1 MTIRQGDKIV
11 AGYTPSKDYL
21 ALENRPSINHIEL
34 NGNLS
39 LSDLGIQPKG
49 SYVETDNFAEF
60 VTTTINDFEE
70 LHKNIDT
77 RLSEIN
83 AKIKFTHDTVVN
95 KLKYTNLDYNTL
107 SNKPTINGKVLEKN
121 IVLTESDLIK
131 DTNYVTVNEVKK
143 LISEKA
149 CNEDV
154 YSKEEIDELI
164 NTLKKVEYITKADLS
179 KVLRKYVS
187 NAELSL
193 KVADE
198 LSSFESNIA
207 EPYIIEREKS
217 KEELKREERNQNLEN
232 VLWRITRFEQQ
243 IKLGIK
249 TEDSENIYFKLLQ
262 YAQYLRDI
270 PQNKNFPDIEILK
283 FEEYLTAL

>member
-21 ALENRPSINHIEL
+21 TLENRPSINHIEL

-60 VTTTINDFEE
+60 VTTTVKDFEE

-83 AKIKFTHDTVVN
+83 AKIKFTHDTVLN
-95 KLKYTNLDYNTL
+95 KLKDTDLDYNTL
-107 SNKPTINGKVLEKN
+107 LNKPTINGKVLAN
-121 IVLTESDLIK
+121 DVVLTESDLLK
-131 DTNYVTVNEVKK
+131 DTNYVTADEVKK

-164 NTLKKVEYITKADLS
+164 NTLKKAEYITKADLS

-198 LSSFESNIA
+198 LSSFESNVA

-243 IKLGIK
+243 TKLSIK

>member
-21 ALENRPSINHIEL
+21 ALENRPSINHVEL

-143 LISEKA
+143 LISENT

-154 YSKEEIDELI
+154 YSKEEIDKLI
-164 NTLKKVEYITKADLS
+164 KTLKQAEYITKTDLS
-179 KVLRKYVS
+179 KALRKYVS
-187 NAELSL
+187 NADLSL

-198 LSSFESNIA
+198 LSSFESNVA

-232 VLWRITRFEQQ
+232 ILWRITRFEQQ
-243 IKLGIK
+243 TKLGIK

-270 PQNKNFPDIEILK
+270 PQNKQFPDIEILK
-283 FEEYLTAL
+283 FEEYLTTL